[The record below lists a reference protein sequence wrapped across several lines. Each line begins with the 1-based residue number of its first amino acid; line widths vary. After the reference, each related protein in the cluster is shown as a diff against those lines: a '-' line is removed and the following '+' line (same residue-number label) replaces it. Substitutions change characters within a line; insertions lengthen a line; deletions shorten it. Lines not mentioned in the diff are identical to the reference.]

1 VQLLL
6 DAKATV
12 DAQNRQGITPLMMAA
27 NKGQLLAVR
36 LLLKRGADPQKQDYT
51 GRDATGWAE
60 GKPNIL
66 QALRSVKAG

>member
-1 VQLLL
+1 
-6 DAKATV
+6 
-12 DAQNRQGITPLMMAA
+12 MMAA